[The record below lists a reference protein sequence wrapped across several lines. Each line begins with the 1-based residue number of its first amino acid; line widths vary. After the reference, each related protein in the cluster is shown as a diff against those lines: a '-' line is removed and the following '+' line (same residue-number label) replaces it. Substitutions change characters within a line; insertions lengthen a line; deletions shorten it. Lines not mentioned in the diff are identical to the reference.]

1 MELVKYFTNNTFRES
16 AATDFYEVFNPSTGE
31 LIAKSPKITLDE
43 VREVISNAEKV
54 HLHNVPL
61 NKTKLS

>member
-16 AATDFYEVFNPSTGE
+16 AAADFYEVFNPSTGE

-43 VREVISNAEKV
+43 VREVISNAYKA
-54 HLHNVPL
+54 
-61 NKTKLS
+61 